1 MKTREVSVQRAL
13 VAVCRVS
20 HVHRENMVSH
30 VAAIVPVTTII
41 KKAAISLVSRVVTV
55 PVLSMDSLRLKNSV
69 SSHVVATSLASSRV
83 VIVLVHNMVSLRK
96 AVTSLVAI
104 SPVVAIS
111 RAVTSRVAIRDVLR
125 VVLVLKRRSRSH
137 TIPMLSIL

>member
-1 MKTREVSVQRAL
+1 V
-13 VAVCRVS
+13 
-20 HVHRENMVSH
+20 
-30 VAAIVPVTTII
+30 
-41 KKAAISLVSRVVTV
+41 AISLVNSRVVTV
-55 PVLSMDSLRLKNSV
+55 PVLSTDNLRLKNSV

-111 RAVTSRVAIRDVLR
+111 RAVTNRVAIRDVLR
-125 VVLVLKRRSRSH
+125 VASVLKRRSRSH